1 MNIGDLAKGK
11 KQPVPGYEQ
20 LCALSLKR
28 LLHLAHDHPVES
40 RELSAGTSKQFCALI
55 RQFWID
61 YGHVSEATFKVLK
74 EKYGLRA
81 RWTFQSM
88 EIDVVVMDV
97 NTSMLLHASCVRRIG
112 VGQVSSF
119 PLSFVPAQKFA
130 TDFADLRAVFAGLN
144 LQQVPVTTSADGHRL
159 IGEITSQ
166 TDERDIAKKLLQL
179 EKDCAYYVL
188 KDLIFD
194 NSVQVIAGQPLVL
207 KEGGCPQL
215 VLICPGN
222 NNSTEGFIRSV
233 LQRNQQHLPFVN
245 AAASAGRL
253 YLMFQEDVSDI
264 LTRLDSNVALLQDNV
279 NYLVQRARRQDRP
292 WHVKVREFFFGSSG
306 KFSIEQLK
314 EQIESFELVCTN
326 FVCNL
331 SLVYHLSLVCK
342 SQRPRPKSVRF
353 MIKHPHVAIFSR
365 QGQK

>member
-1 MNIGDLAKGK
+1 MSMNISDLYKKK
-11 KQPVPGYEQ
+11 KQPGPGYEQ

-28 LLHLAHDHPVES
+28 LLHLPHDHPVES
-40 RELSAGTSKQFCALI
+40 RELAAGTSKQFCALI

-61 YGHVSEATFKVLK
+61 YGHVSEASFKVLK
-74 EKYGLRA
+74 ETYGLRA
-81 RWTFQSM
+81 SWTFESI
-88 EIDVVVMDV
+88 EIDVVVMDA
-97 NTSMLLHASCVRRIG
+97 NAPMLLHSSSVRRIE

-119 PLSFVPAQKFA
+119 PLNFIPSQKFA

-166 TDERDIAKKLLQL
+166 TDERDVAKKLLQL

-188 KDLIFD
+188 KDQIFD
-194 NSVQVIAGQPLVL
+194 NSVQVNAGQPLVL
-207 KEGGCPQL
+207 QESGCPQL

-233 LQRNQQHLPFVN
+233 LQRNQQHLPLVN

-264 LTRLDSNVALLQDNV
+264 LTRLDSNVARLDINVALLQANV
-279 NYLVQRARRQDRP
+279 SYLVQRARRQDRP
-292 WHVKVREFFFGSSG
+292 WHVKVRDFFFGSS
-306 KFSIEQLK
+306 
-314 EQIESFELVCTN
+314 
-326 FVCNL
+326 
-331 SLVYHLSLVCK
+331 
-342 SQRPRPKSVRF
+342 
-353 MIKHPHVAIFSR
+353 
-365 QGQK
+365 